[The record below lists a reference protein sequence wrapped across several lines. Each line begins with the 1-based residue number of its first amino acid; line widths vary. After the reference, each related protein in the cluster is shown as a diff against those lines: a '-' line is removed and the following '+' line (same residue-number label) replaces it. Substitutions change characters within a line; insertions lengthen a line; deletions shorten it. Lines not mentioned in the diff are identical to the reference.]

1 MTSPEIATAVEHA
14 RRANVTMVIGESDA
28 GKTTLVTALAEAL
41 ATRGLAV
48 GVVDADLG
56 QSEIGPPTTIGLGR
70 VRGPLARLA
79 DAEVVALHF
88 VGATSPA
95 GNLPATLGGMRK
107 MLDRARDAGLDR
119 VLIDTTGL
127 IAGELGRV
135 LKQAKIELADPD
147 LVVCLERAGECEH
160 IVRPYRQLAR
170 PVVLRLPIPGAA
182 RSRGPEER
190 RRYRQGRLRAYFAS
204 ARSVALDLERIVL
217 RGPAGEEVASAEAA
231 GGGFDSALVGLEDRA
246 RDTLGLAV
254 VRRMDA
260 EKGTLHVDTPVP
272 EERIAVVRIGRETSP
287 E

>member
-1 MTSPEIATAVEHA
+1 MTASQFAVAVEHA
-14 RRANVTMVIGESDA
+14 LGARVTMVIGESDA
-28 GKTTLVTALAEAL
+28 GKTTLVTALAGAL
-41 ATRGLAV
+41 AARGLAV

-70 VRGPLARLA
+70 VRGSLARLA
-79 DAEVVALHF
+79 DAEAVALQF

-95 GNLPATLGGMRK
+95 GNLPATLAGIRK
-107 MLDRARDAGLDR
+107 MLERARAAGLDR

-127 IAGELGRV
+127 VAGELGRV

-160 IVRPYRQLAR
+160 IVRPYPPLAR
-170 PVVLRLPIPGAA
+170 PAVLRLPVPGAA

-190 RRYRQGRLRAYFAS
+190 RRYRQGRLQAYFAS
-204 ARSVALDLERIVL
+204 ARPVTLDLERIVL
-217 RGPAGEEVASAEAA
+217 RGSGGEEVANAEAT
-231 GGGFDSALVGLEDRA
+231 GFDSVLAGLEDRA
-246 RDTLGLAV
+246 RETLGLAV
-254 VRRMDA
+254 VRRIDA

-272 EERIAVVRIGRETSP
+272 EERIAVVRIGRETYP